1 MPSRDLEIPS
11 RGREGAVVN
20 SKPRYDARQGRSLTA
35 IDAVTALVVI
45 LLVVQVWL
53 LSATLDTFLA
63 GHTETAL
70 PAAVVSGLLFLAC
83 LVMYAFIRRLDRD
96 ARSGR

>member
-1 MPSRDLEIPS
+1 MAQRSGVQNDP
-11 RGREGAVVN
+11 
-20 SKPRYDARQGRSLTA
+20 RQGRSLTA
-35 IDAVTALVVI
+35 IDAVTALLVI
-45 LLVVQVWL
+45 LLVVQIWL

-70 PAAVVSGLLFLAC
+70 PGAIVSGALCLTC
-83 LVMYAFIRRLDRD
+83 LVMYGFVRRLDRD

>member
-1 MPSRDLEIPS
+1 MR
-11 RGREGAVVN
+11 RR
-20 SKPRYDARQGRSLTA
+20 T
-35 IDAVTALVVI
+35 TALDGAAALII
-45 LLVVQVWL
+45 LLLMVQVWL